1 MDTDWPTND
10 SHRPIPIGEVTEVT
24 NGTTLKI
31 EQKHINESAYS
42 DAGIQNV
49 LKDNDVLYVAAGVPH
64 VYWQDSRVIHYL
76 SKNQIRATQY
86 GYYKQDTSPHYI
98 HRGQLFNSGKFVFL
112 KVNDVSNPAT
122 VGSTFSLDTYA
133 QPSDSWTGGC
143 VQHDK
148 YPWAT
153 HASGSSWTDYKLIYS
168 DTSNRYNA
176 TWPIFKIASFQN
188 PKSVDKDFNLNT
200 PAADTDNNM
209 SGFMAFKPEFYVNTD
224 TNDAM
229 TITNAGLNYSGADFD
244 VNDILSEY
252 KNDVRKIVINNKNSS
267 GNMCVHNHWLHYA
280 PNMTGYYLVNM
291 DDTETGLRHNAVAGA
306 GVDGTTATFNFT
318 NSDGRYGYKFKDH
331 RPSSIHQ
338 IIKHEITYDSDGSMI
353 HSLWVD
359 NDASNNK
366 FVDGSRFKVMKL
378 AENCTY
384 SMTPNDIELYNLSNK
399 YTKKSDSNLL
409 YGETQVGDFT
419 LTDIP
424 DIEYDGKNNEAVK
437 SMYVILDSDAETTDA
452 SVITEYVLVR
462 DYTKF
467 IHSAGKIKF
476 DNSYNLGLTDGET
489 TWTSNL
495 NVSSIRKEGRTDLL
509 PVFTFD
515 TMKASKGL
523 LSLGTLFTVNV
534 PFNIGNANASKAK
547 ICSTFDIGT
556 KVKDVIND
564 LMVKNNIEYTQL
576 NDTDNYI
583 FTGELKG
590 GDLYNSLVFA
600 GSYQNIRPHIN
611 GQEVSFRKIN
621 NVENAKNM
629 SITEGVEKVVLTKK
643 EKTLLDTKIKFLY
656 MVEVLLVKQEILKV
670 LEKTVLKQW
679 KK

>member
-1 MDTDWPTND
+1 
-10 SHRPIPIGEVTEVT
+10 
-24 NGTTLKI
+24 
-31 EQKHINESAYS
+31 
-42 DAGIQNV
+42 
-49 LKDNDVLYVAAGVPH
+49 
-64 VYWQDSRVIHYL
+64 
-76 SKNQIRATQY
+76 
-86 GYYKQDTSPHYI
+86 
-98 HRGQLFNSGKFVFL
+98 
-112 KVNDVSNPAT
+112 
-122 VGSTFSLDTYA
+122 
-133 QPSDSWTGGC
+133 
-143 VQHDK
+143 
-148 YPWAT
+148 
-153 HASGSSWTDYKLIYS
+153 
-168 DTSNRYNA
+168 
-176 TWPIFKIASFQN
+176 
-188 PKSVDKDFNLNT
+188 
-200 PAADTDNNM
+200 
-209 SGFMAFKPEFYVNTD
+209 
-224 TNDAM
+224 
-229 TITNAGLNYSGADFD
+229 
-244 VNDILSEY
+244 
-252 KNDVRKIVINNKNSS
+252 
-267 GNMCVHNHWLHYA
+267 
-280 PNMTGYYLVNM
+280 
-291 DDTETGLRHNAVAGA
+291 
-306 GVDGTTATFNFT
+306 
-318 NSDGRYGYKFKDH
+318 KFKDH

-523 LSLGTLFTVNV
+523 LSLGTLFTINV

-556 KVKDVIND
+556 KVEDVIND
-564 LMVKNNIEYTQL
+564 LMIKNNIEYTPL

-643 EKTLLDTKIKFLY
+643 EKTLLDTKNQVLVYGRGVVGEARDTRSIRKNGLKT
-656 MVEVLLVKQEILKV
+656 MEEVDLSITTQKQ
-670 LEKTVLKQW
+670 
-679 KK
+679 